1 MARPTLRLIEALRVT
16 ATRLE
21 DASTEYRWAHM
32 GACNC
37 GQLAQTI
44 TDIPRAEIHRRAL
57 ERAGD
62 WGEQAVASAECR
74 EATRGVATK
83 AGGGRGGAAPPE
95 EVEHCPTSGLPIDHV
110 LDAMLDVGL
119 ELGDVTRL
127 ERLSDRRVLG
137 RFPVEERRLS
147 FRKREDVVRY
157 MRAWADLL
165 DEERAREVSGV
176 RRVAGATAPAFPS
189 DRAASDR
196 ASSRRG

>member
-1 MARPTLRLIEALRVT
+1 MARPTPRLIDALRVT
-16 ATRLE
+16 AARLE
-21 DASTEYRWAHM
+21 DPSTKYRWAHM

-44 TDIPRAEIHRRAL
+44 TEIPREEIHRRAL

-62 WGEQAVASAECR
+62 WGEQAV
-74 EATRGVATK
+74 
-83 AGGGRGGAAPPE
+83 
-95 EVEHCPTSGLPIDHV
+95 EHCAASGLPIDHI

-127 ERLSDRRVLG
+127 ERLSDRRVLA
-137 RFPVEERRLS
+137 RLPVEERRLS
-147 FRKREDVVRY
+147 FRAREDVVRY

-176 RRVAGATAPAFPS
+176 RRVGAATAPASPS
-189 DRAASDR
+189 DHAASDR